1 MDNLNLLKGFRAY
14 LLLERGLSN
23 QTFIHYKQ
31 DLNKWFSYLAEQ
43 TPPLLV
49 EDATLD
55 QISSFLSTL
64 TDLHQSPASQARI
77 TSAIKSFY
85 AWLVLEKK
93 INLNPTDL
101 IVTGKQIG
109 RAHV

>member
-49 EDATLD
+49 GDATLD

-64 TDLHQSPASQARI
+64 TNLHQSPASQARI
-77 TSAIKSFY
+77 TSAIKTFY

-93 INLNPTDL
+93 INHNPTDL
-101 IVTGKQIG
+101 S
-109 RAHV
+109 